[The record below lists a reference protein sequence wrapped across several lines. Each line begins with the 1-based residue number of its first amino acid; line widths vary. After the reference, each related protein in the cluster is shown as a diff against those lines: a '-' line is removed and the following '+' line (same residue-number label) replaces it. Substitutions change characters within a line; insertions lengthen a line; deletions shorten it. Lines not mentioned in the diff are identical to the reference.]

1 MAHDVWVRHGICR
14 QQYRWSGKQPVGT
27 MNTLC
32 EKRTFDKAGG
42 AKLAIADEE
51 E

>member
-1 MAHDVWVRHGICR
+1 
-14 QQYRWSGKQPVGT
+14 

-32 EKRTFDKAGG
+32 EKRTFDRAGR